1 MQINVKRP
9 DPDRELADARRA
21 LAALAERV
29 QTTRVAADTRIHQSQ
44 VSRLF
49 RGQFKRVSSNVRKL
63 LAYAADQKA
72 QAAGVTE
79 PAPTAK
85 DAVVRAALSTW
96 DSTPEGARALV
107 RLLKS
112 VRAIR
117 EVQPRAPRRRRS

>member
-1 MQINVKRP
+1 MQRNVK
-9 DPDRELADARRA
+9 DRELAEARRA

-63 LAYAADQKA
+63 LAYAADPNG
-72 QAAGVTE
+72 QAVAAAE
-79 PAPTAK
+79 APHTAK

-117 EVQPRAPRRRRS
+117 EAQPRTPRRRR